1 MKRYALL
8 LLALAAACSGVR
20 WSGGGPSDA
29 PAGNGQDLAVSS
41 ETAKPRLPAAPP
53 STPAQLATA
62 EFYSD
67 LGPEEVDVSAY
78 PTQQKHNYRIYAAA
92 CARCHGLA
100 RSINAPMADRRWWEF
115 YMLSMRIR
123 GRIAGRPLSKDEVK
137 AVLDFLEYDGKER
150 KVARAHEFQELT
162 EELKA
167 RFEASVEA
175 RMRALQ
181 RQALPAPA
189 R

>member
-1 MKRYALL
+1 MKRLALL
-8 LLALAAACSGVR
+8 LLVLSAACGGLR

-29 PAGNGQDLAVSS
+29 PAGNGQSLAVST

-53 STPAQLATA
+53 STPVQLETA

-78 PTQQKHNYRIYAAA
+78 PTQQKHNYRVYASA

-100 RSINAPMADRRWWEF
+100 RSINAPMVDRRWWEF

-123 GRIAGRPLSKDEVK
+123 GRISGRPLSKNEVK
-137 AVLDFLEYDGKER
+137 AVLDFLDYDGKER
-150 KVARAHEFQELT
+150 KVARAKEFEALT
-162 EELKA
+162 AELKG
-167 RFEASVEA
+167 RFEESVE
-175 RMRALQ
+175 RRVRSLQ
-181 RQALPAPA
+181 KKGQPVLVR
-189 R
+189 